1 MHVTMNG
8 RLCHVAYKPVP
19 GTSWSLA
26 LVCPDNDILARY
38 HHLTNIILIL
48 IVIGMLLIVFM
59 SYKVV
64 GRAVRP
70 LGNLLGMLER
80 IAAGHYDE
88 AIPYTDRE
96 DAIGQ
101 LQNSFATMQ
110 ESLNEHVGSIRRTV
124 EQTKE
129 RNEELVRATQLAEVA
144 VRQKTAFIQDVSHQI
159 RTPLNIISGFAQ
171 VLSASIESIPDE
183 DVEDITARMK
193 QSAGDISRLTHE
205 LSEAAKPTN
214 TI

>member
-26 LVCPDNDILARY
+26 LVCPDSDILARY

-70 LGNLLGMLER
+70 LGNLLGMSER

-88 AIPYTDRE
+88 SIPYTDRE

-110 ESLNEHVGSIRRTV
+110 ESLNDHVGSIRRTV

-129 RNEELVRATQLAEVA
+129 RN
-144 VRQKTAFIQDVSHQI
+144 
-159 RTPLNIISGFAQ
+159 
-171 VLSASIESIPDE
+171 
-183 DVEDITARMK
+183 
-193 QSAGDISRLTHE
+193 
-205 LSEAAKPTN
+205 
-214 TI
+214 